1 MDRELGKEYAQGE
14 ERRKFLANNSD
25 GTEKKSY
32 MRSFTPEELLKQKE
46 ELSEVSISIN
56 DIEEELS
63 EVKKTYKEQLKPM
76 YEMKQKVLKNLRDK
90 AELVEEEC
98 YKIVDV
104 ENREVGYYNENGDLV
119 ESRPVYRDELQLN
132 LFRMPEAKTGT
143 YDE

>member
-1 MDRELGKEYAQGE
+1 
-14 ERRKFLANNSD
+14 
-25 GTEKKSY
+25 
-32 MRSFTPEELLKQKE
+32 
-46 ELSEVSISIN
+46 
-56 DIEEELS
+56 
-63 EVKKTYKEQLKPM
+63 M

-104 ENREVGYYNENGDLV
+104 KNREVGYYNENGDLV
-119 ESRPVYRDELQLN
+119 ESRPAYRDELQLN